1 MAKPL
6 SPFELEIMQLVWN
19 LEPVTVRNLVDEVNR
34 KRTSKIVRTSVLK
47 QVQRLEQQEY
57 LIRNDSR
64 PAQFR
69 STVSESEVSS
79 RAASDLV
86 RTFFGGSHMNL
97 VRQMIDDQPL
107 SDEEIEEITDLIKNA
122 NKE

>member
-19 LEPVTVRNLVDEVNR
+19 LEPVTVRTLVDEVNR

-47 QVQRLEQQEY
+47 QVQRLEQQRY
-57 LIRNDSR
+57 LNRSDSR
-64 PAQFR
+64 PAQFS

-107 SDEEIEEITDLIKNA
+107 SDEEIEELTDLIKNS

>member
-19 LEPVTVRNLVDEVNR
+19 LEPVTVRTLVDEVNR

-47 QVQRLEQQEY
+47 QVQRLEQQGY
-57 LIRNDSR
+57 LNRNDSR
-64 PAQFR
+64 PAQFS

>member
-47 QVQRLEQQEY
+47 QVQRLEQQGY
-57 LIRNDSR
+57 LNRNDSR
-64 PAQFR
+64 PAQFS

-107 SDEEIEEITDLIKNA
+107 SDEEIEELTDLIKNS